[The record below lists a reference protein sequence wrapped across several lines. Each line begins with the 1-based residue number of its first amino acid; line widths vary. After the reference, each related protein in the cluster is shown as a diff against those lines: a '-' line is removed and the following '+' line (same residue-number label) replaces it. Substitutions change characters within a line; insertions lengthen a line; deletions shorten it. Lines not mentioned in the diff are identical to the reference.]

1 MENIKIIMKK
11 CSEIDKMKK
20 ILVTG
25 GSGFIGA
32 EIVNQLYD
40 TGNWSITVLDT
51 MTEQIHGKDWENS
64 YLYKTIEEKCRFI
77 KGSVCELDTV
87 IDALSDCEY
96 ILHLASETG
105 TGQSMYQINQY
116 NETNVMGTSN
126 LLQAI
131 SIMGDKSKVK
141 KIILSSSR
149 SVYGEGKYECPN
161 CGVIYPDSRDKKK
174 MLEGNFNCYCPKCN
188 EKLRLLPTTED
199 SEIKPTSLYAYT
211 KYAQEMMLRTM
222 CPAIGIDFTIFRFQN
237 VYGVGQ
243 SLKNPYT
250 GILSIFS
257 TLMLENKP
265 VNIFEDGLESRDFI
279 NVKDIARGVIDSI
292 KNIASNGET
301 INLGSGINM
310 SVIEI
315 AEILKKHYDSHS
327 EIRVSGDFRIGD
339 IAHNKADL
347 TKARKILNFQPTIS
361 LEDGL
366 KDFCLWVVRQDK
378 DNSRYEKSLFEMEKS
393 GMFVR
398 RQERVWDRYL
408 LS

>member
-1 MENIKIIMKK
+1 
-11 CSEIDKMKK
+11 MKK

-32 EIVNQLYD
+32 EIVNQLYNMGRWD
-40 TGNWSITVLDT
+40 VTVLDC
-51 MTEQIHGKDWENS
+51 MSEQIHGKEWRQS
-64 YLYKTIEEKCRFI
+64 YLYKSIEGKCSFI

-87 IDALSDCEY
+87 MDAINDCEY
-96 ILHLASETG
+96 ILHLAAETG

-131 SIMGDKSKVK
+131 SLAGKNSKVK

-149 SVYGEGKYECPN
+149 SVYGEGRYDCPN
-161 CGVIYPDSRDKKK
+161 CGVIYPDSRNKER
-174 MLEGNFNCYCPKCN
+174 MLSGDFNFYCPNCGQKMS
-188 EKLRLLPTTED
+188 LLPTTED
-199 SEIKPTSLYAYT
+199 SEIKPVSLYAYT
-211 KYAQEMMLRTM
+211 KYAQEMMLKTM
-222 CPAIGIDFTIFRFQN
+222 CPAMGINYTLFRFQN

-250 GILSIFS
+250 GILSVFS

-265 VNIFEDGLESRDFI
+265 VNIFEDGLESRDFV
-279 NVKDIARGVIDSI
+279 NVRDIARGVIDSI
-292 KNIASNGET
+292 ENDKSNEET
-301 INLGSGINM
+301 INLGSGINT

-315 AEILKKHYDSHS
+315 AEILKKHYGSSS
-327 EIRVSGDFRIGD
+327 EIKITGDFRIGD
-339 IAHNKADL
+339 IAHNKADI
-347 TKARKILNFQPTIS
+347 TRAREILNFTPTIC

-366 KDFCLWVVRQDK
+366 KEFCSWVVRQDK
-378 DNSRYEKSLFEMEKS
+378 DNSGYERSLSEMEKA

-398 RQERVWDRYL
+398 KQG
-408 LS
+408 